1 MLIRERAA
9 ASESGGA
16 NCYVFL
22 EVIMNKDELIAKQQM
37 EIEDLKSE
45 IDGYKDYCKDARNF
59 LNYAEQWSVKCPD
72 FPKVAMRSIV
82 QARCAIDEI

>member
-1 MLIRERAA
+1 
-9 ASESGGA
+9 
-16 NCYVFL
+16 
-22 EVIMNKDELIAKQQM
+22 MNKDELIAKQQM

-59 LNYAEQWSVKCPD
+59 LNYAEQWSTKCPD